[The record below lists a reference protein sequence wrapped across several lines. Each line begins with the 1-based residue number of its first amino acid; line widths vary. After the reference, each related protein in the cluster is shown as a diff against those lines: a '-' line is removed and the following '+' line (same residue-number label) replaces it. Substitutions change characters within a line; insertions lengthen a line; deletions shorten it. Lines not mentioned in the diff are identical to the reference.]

1 MRIWKS
7 ANANGKPGWQ
17 KPSEEVRDL
26 LMDFGNIEYRGKSVW
41 LMLNPK
47 KLPSYLRG
55 LEVAKEARRWVM
67 VLTTRGRVVLRF
79 KRGNIRSPKVLGA
92 RA

>member
-7 ANANGKPGWQ
+7 ANANGKSGWQ

-26 LMDFGNIEYRGKSVW
+26 LMDFGDIEYRGKSVW
-41 LMLNPK
+41 LTLSRK

-55 LEVAKEARRWVM
+55 LEVAKEAHRWVM
-67 VLTTRGRVVLRF
+67 VLTTRGRVELRF
-79 KRGNIRSPKVLGA
+79 KRGNTRFLEA
-92 RA
+92 MRAQA

>member
-7 ANANGKPGWQ
+7 ANANGKPTWQ
-17 KPSEEVRDL
+17 KPSEAVQDL
-26 LMDFGNIEYRGKSVW
+26 LMDFGDIDYRGKSVW
-41 LMLNPK
+41 LILGRR
-47 KLPSYLRG
+47 KLPSYLCG
-55 LEVAKEARRWVM
+55 SEVAKEARRWVM
-67 VLTTRGRVVLRF
+67 VLTTRGRVVLRV

>member
-1 MRIWKS
+1 MRICKS
-7 ANANGKPGWQ
+7 ANANGIPTWQ
-17 KPSEEVRDL
+17 KPSEEVQDL
-26 LMDFGNIEYRGKSVW
+26 LMDFGDVEYRGKSVW
-41 LMLNPK
+41 LILGRR

-55 LEVAKEARRWVM
+55 SEIAKEARRWVM

-79 KRGNIRSPKVLGA
+79 KRGKIRSPKVLEA

>member
-7 ANANGKPGWQ
+7 ANANGKPVWQ
-17 KPSEEVRDL
+17 KPSEEVQDM
-26 LMDFGNIEYRGKSVW
+26 LMDFGDIEYRGKSVW
-41 LMLNPK
+41 LILGRR

-55 LEVAKEARRWVM
+55 SEIAKEARRWVM

>member
-1 MRIWKS
+1 MRICKS
-7 ANANGKPGWQ
+7 ANANGKPTWQ
-17 KPSEEVRDL
+17 KPSEEVQDL
-26 LMDFGNIEYRGKSVW
+26 LMDFGDIEYRGKSVW
-41 LMLNPK
+41 LILGRR

-55 LEVAKEARRWVM
+55 SKIAKEARRWVM